1 MTPLPS
7 LVSRG
12 HRSQAWALASPVL
25 AITLTIL
32 VTGLLFLAF
41 GKPPL
46 HALDVFLVEPVMSLN
61 GLAELCVKAAP
72 LVTIGVGIALA
83 ARANV
88 WNIGAEGQF
97 IAGAIC
103 GGGLALYAPDLSPF
117 VLYPAMLAAGILG
130 GMAWAG
136 IVAWLRVSFNA
147 SEILTSLMLNYVA
160 QLLLIYLVSSPWRDP
175 QGFGFPQTAM
185 FSANATA
192 PILVAD
198 TRLHLGV
205 AVALA
210 VALAGWFALSAT
222 ILGFQLRVQGSA
234 PRAARF
240 AGFSDKKLIWLS
252 MLVSGGLAGLA
263 GLFEVSGPIGQL
275 TGQIS
280 PGYGYTAIIVA
291 FLGRLHPGGVVLAG
305 LLLALSY
312 LGGEAAQIDLGLP
325 SAVTG
330 IFQGVLLFFLLA
342 CDALIL
348 FRIRW
353 RKPGVAVVARAPV
366 AQPAE

>member
-1 MTPLPS
+1 M
-7 LVSRG
+7 
-12 HRSQAWALASPVL
+12 
-25 AITLTIL
+25 
-32 VTGLLFLAF
+32 TGLLFLAF
-41 GKPPL
+41 GKAPL
-46 HALDVFLVEPVMSLN
+46 HALYVFLVQPLDSAN
-61 GLAELCVKAAP
+61 GFAELCVKAAP
-72 LVTIGVGIALA
+72 LITIGVGIALA

-97 IAGAIC
+97 IMGAIF
-103 GGGLALYAPDLSPF
+103 GGGLALALPDLPAI
-117 VLYPAMLAAGILG
+117 VLYPAMLVAGIVG
-130 GMAWAG
+130 GMAYAA

-175 QGFGFPQTAM
+175 SGFGFPQTAM
-185 FSANATA
+185 FSATATA
-192 PILVAD
+192 PILVEG

-205 AVALA
+205 A
-210 VALAGWFALSAT
+210 FALVVAVVGWIALSRT

-240 AGFSDKKLIWLS
+240 AGFSDKKIVWLVL
-252 MLVSGGLAGLA
+252 MVSGGLAGLA
-263 GLFEVSGPIGQL
+263 GIFEVSGPIGQL

-291 FLGRLHPGGVVLAG
+291 FLGRLHPLGAVLAG

-348 FRIRW
+348 FRIRVSLP
-353 RKPGVAVVARAPV
+353 RRVVPASVGAATPR
-366 AQPAE
+366 PAE